1 MIEIFFFPNL
11 QLLTRLV
18 FERGSAN
25 AAGKVAEIMGADL
38 TQEVISACVPPIY
51 PPRSSRGWA
60 SIPLLPSRLSSPDN
74 QHERASNNVGEQDC
88 GLYPLKLDVLKHL
101 ATLSPVRA
109 ILACVFGTSKFRK
122 TNRPLDGN
130 VEENGVPST
139 DTDRSLYEL
148 ALEQS
153 DRLDVKSF

>member
-1 MIEIFFFPNL
+1 MTYTSLLAL

-38 TQEVISACVPPIY
+38 AQEVISACVPPIY
-51 PPRSSRGWA
+51 PPKSSRGWA
-60 SIPLLPSRLSSPDN
+60 SIPLLPSRFSSIDN
-74 QHERASNNVGEQDC
+74 QHDRASNNLTEHDC
-88 GLYPLKLDVLKHL
+88 GLYPLKLDVVKHL
-101 ATLSPVRA
+101 STLSPVRA

-122 TNRPLDGN
+122 TTRPFDGN
-130 VEENGVPST
+130 VEAWNGNGSPST
-139 DTDRSLYEL
+139 DTDRSFYEF

-153 DRLDVKSF
+153 DR